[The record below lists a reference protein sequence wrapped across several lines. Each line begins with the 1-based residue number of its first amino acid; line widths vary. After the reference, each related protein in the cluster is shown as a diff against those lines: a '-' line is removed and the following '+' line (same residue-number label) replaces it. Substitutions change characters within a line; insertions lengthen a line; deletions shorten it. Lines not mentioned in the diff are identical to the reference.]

1 MPMLMWLSSG
11 YARSFG
17 LDTACLRREAGKPA
31 SHDNLFHTV
40 LGLLDVSTQA
50 RDPQLDIS
58 APCHS

>member
-1 MPMLMWLSSG
+1 MPKL
-11 YARSFG
+11 A
-17 LDTACLRREAGKPA
+17 ARREAGKPA